1 MYRGKPLKSDVIEP
15 PKSRSPQGNNGVH
28 AHNMAR
34 RCFSNDDIGGA
45 SRNRAQSPRGTAA
58 RSASVNSAKR
68 SVASTNGI
76 SANSAG
82 STGIRGM
89 RLCEIRSAR
98 MEAKIAK
105 PVVRSGK
112 PSKVST
118 PTPGQA
124 SKQNGQLLRVSSAK
138 PAEQGGERAPDVLG
152 SPEPTQANGKVSTPA
167 PEQASKQ
174 NGQLSRVPA
183 SPAEQGGERALDV
196 LGSLEPTQANGK
208 VSTPAPEQASKQ
220 NGQLSRVP
228 DAESGEQNAA
238 LDTSARNVQSGS
250 GGDSNPPPEGS
261 ASPEARVTLDGS
273 YCNKLLETEP
283 FGNPYKLAAV
293 LADNIQECSRV
304 DVSPSTVYSLFCN
317 PLLSE
322 LIGDSYIPGVLR
334 PKVTRTVCKFARS
347 VDFQRGRV
355 VVDEV
360 RSVRLITVNR
370 YAAGAISVGSYT
382 YGIDV
387 ASRMQLNAQ
396 VFQDLLST
404 RYTPVSPESIAS
416 KNVANTVLRFIFSY
430 LVHLESLRR
439 STPQEE
445 EEADATVLS
454 ILEYLDD
461 EHTNIHNILH
471 TEDYQGFYQYMKH
484 LVARDAGR
492 ANSLLLSAG
501 HKAAGYMAEHYNALL
516 SNIIAYQCVKAGCPS
531 GPETRDMLEKIGR
544 NTLQHL
550 MPLLCFST
558 ALTSVAAQL
567 YNATN
572 KEDLVHAMSADSAR
586 FIMESH
592 SFRSTLVGDVAAT
605 LRKVMP
611 PLEVHTRY
619 NQENLEKIAAAIFIF
634 YPGCNFDGSDIVLG
648 RDGLKLLNVGEGK
661 IRTSHDFFN
670 EEEVSRIVQRPDILL
685 SELQMLFWGF
695 RLSAGPLKWKEFL
708 LELNELCETMITSQF
723 AEAAQSRILRELTG
737 INHLRQLDD
746 RIGQVVY
753 ESFLPRV
760 LCIRDFLRNAQL
772 TESAANLIGFLP
784 GPSATSGELSRLLL
798 RICGLPDYNSNLSYT
813 TLSSLSNLYN
823 TTSLTPYFIGDQESG
838 TPQSLRGC
846 EQPLKAAIDEY
857 AGRTLSR
864 FQFDDRESV
873 VERNLEDEFSRDP
886 TLHYRPKQL
895 SERQRCAIVK
905 TASRRSIAQRIKR
918 VMEANM
924 FIMAFCFASICSG
937 VFLVRY
943 TPPYVF
949 IPYVALVGGLL
960 GFWVGWFSLHKSAG
974 VEHCL
979 SNLPMGVTKL
989 TLAIPQPEQ
998 PPTTQDVAPEVSQ
1011 PQSLSSLATVSA
1023 ISTLQQ
1029 SRNVVISPMGT

>member
-334 PKVTRTVCKFARS
+334 PKVTRTGELPTTECRT
-347 VDFQRGRV
+347 Q
-355 VVDEV
+355 
-360 RSVRLITVNR
+360 
-370 YAAGAISVGSYT
+370 GS
-382 YGIDV
+382 
-387 ASRMQLNAQ
+387 
-396 VFQDLLST
+396 
-404 RYTPVSPESIAS
+404 
-416 KNVANTVLRFIFSY
+416 
-430 LVHLESLRR
+430 
-439 STPQEE
+439 
-445 EEADATVLS
+445 
-454 ILEYLDD
+454 
-461 EHTNIHNILH
+461 
-471 TEDYQGFYQYMKH
+471 
-484 LVARDAGR
+484 
-492 ANSLLLSAG
+492 
-501 HKAAGYMAEHYNALL
+501 GYMAEHYNALL

-695 RLSAGPLKWKEFL
+695 RLS
-708 LELNELCETMITSQF
+708 
-723 AEAAQSRILRELTG
+723 
-737 INHLRQLDD
+737 
-746 RIGQVVY
+746 
-753 ESFLPRV
+753 
-760 LCIRDFLRNAQL
+760 
-772 TESAANLIGFLP
+772 
-784 GPSATSGELSRLLL
+784 
-798 RICGLPDYNSNLSYT
+798 
-813 TLSSLSNLYN
+813 
-823 TTSLTPYFIGDQESG
+823 
-838 TPQSLRGC
+838 
-846 EQPLKAAIDEY
+846 
-857 AGRTLSR
+857 
-864 FQFDDRESV
+864 
-873 VERNLEDEFSRDP
+873 
-886 TLHYRPKQL
+886 
-895 SERQRCAIVK
+895 
-905 TASRRSIAQRIKR
+905 
-918 VMEANM
+918 
-924 FIMAFCFASICSG
+924 
-937 VFLVRY
+937 
-943 TPPYVF
+943 
-949 IPYVALVGGLL
+949 
-960 GFWVGWFSLHKSAG
+960 
-974 VEHCL
+974 
-979 SNLPMGVTKL
+979 
-989 TLAIPQPEQ
+989 LA
-998 PPTTQDVAPEVSQ
+998 
-1011 PQSLSSLATVSA
+1011 
-1023 ISTLQQ
+1023 
-1029 SRNVVISPMGT
+1029 R